1 MSQESLSTFSN
12 YMKTKYG
19 KVSDNVY
26 NSATPLLMKV
36 NRTQDFVGEDKQF
49 PVPTGYE
56 GGVGSGSLPTA
67 GKSNAERVSITTK
80 KVYART
86 EITRQLMKTSF

>member
-56 GGVGSGSLPTA
+56 GGVGSGSLPQQVNLMQKEYLLQL
-67 GKSNAERVSITTK
+67 KSLCP
-80 KVYART
+80 Y
-86 EITRQLMKTSF
+86 